1 MEKGVAKEEF
11 NLKFGEV
18 TRIGGQG
25 AVKSVNGQVGDV
37 ILTTS
42 DIENTSG
49 YQDEDEVAAAINRAT
64 DTLQGEIDDLSADKQ
79 DKLTA
84 GENITIEGNVISATG
99 GGSSVNIVQSTG
111 NSTTDVMSQKATT
124 DMVYGDGDAK
134 TNVRLGSGA
143 TAYNTGSISVG
154 QKASSGS
161 SGVAIGSNT
170 TAYNAGVAIGQ
181 GADTSTRDNVV
192 IVGKQAF
199 TLLKASDNSVYLGSN
214 VRSANTYPYSVALGN
229 GATIT
234 RRGEVNISTGDDNTN
249 GYNNTSYRI
258 LGGVHDP
265 VEAQDAATKNYV
277 DAAVAGAGGETVNVV
292 QSTGDSTEDV
302 MSQKAVTDALN
313 SVGGGSAIELTETD
327 FNYPANNPTAVAL
340 WLLPPGVYY
349 TTTLTI
355 STNASTSQV
364 LASTSTQLLNQ
375 QNMTTFL
382 TLEGYRGV
390 KTIIGANGNMGSSLF
405 KSGQVF
411 SFLNVD
417 NTGNYQGG
425 SVLLQKTNVKDSLTS
440 TSTDTPLSAN
450 QGKILNDK
458 ITALEARLAALEGN

>member
-1 MEKGVAKEEF
+1 MEKEVAKEEF

-64 DTLQGEIDDLSADKQ
+64 ETLQGEIDDLSADKQ

-99 GGSSVNIVQSTG
+99 GETVNVVQSTG
-111 NSTTDVMSQKATT
+111 DSTTDVMSQKATT

-143 TAYNTGSISVG
+143 TTYNTGSISVG

-170 TAYNAGVAIGQ
+170 TAYNTGVAIGQ
-181 GADTSTRDNVV
+181 GASTSTRDNVV
-192 IVGKQAF
+192 IVGKQVS
-199 TLLKASDNSVYLGSN
+199 TLLRASDNSVYLGSN

-249 GYNNTSYRI
+249 GYDNTNYRI

-277 DAAVAGAGGETVNVV
+277 DAAVAGAGG
-292 QSTGDSTEDV
+292 
-302 MSQKAVTDALN
+302 
-313 SVGGGSAIELTETD
+313 GGVKELTAD
-327 FNYPANNPTAVAL
+327 DYNAPASNPTAVAL
-340 WLLPPGVYY
+340 ALLEPGVYVWKNNVNVRVGEGSSN
-349 TTTLTI
+349 LTYSDGRSAI
-355 STNASTSQV
+355 VGYGNAPS
-364 LASTSTQLLNQ
+364 
-375 QNMTTFL
+375 
-382 TLEGYRGV
+382 
-390 KTIIGANGNMGSSLF
+390 GSSLR
-405 KSGQVF
+405 KIVF
-411 SFLNVD
+411 RFGGASNNSNADVPMEIYTMTENLWTYETSKKILTDFSIVNV
-417 NTGNYQGG
+417 
-425 SVLLQKTNVKDSLTS
+425 LTS
-440 TSTDTPLSAN
+440 TSTSRPLSAN
-450 QGKILNDK
+450 QGKVLNDK
-458 ITALEARLAALEGN
+458 ITALEARVAALEGN

>member
-1 MEKGVAKEEF
+1 MEKEVAKEEF

-49 YQDEDEVAAAINRAT
+49 YQDKDEVAAAIGHAAE
-64 DTLQGEIDDLSADKQ
+64 TLQGEIDDLSADKQ

-99 GGSSVNIVQSTG
+99 G
-111 NSTTDVMSQKATT
+111 
-124 DMVYGDGDAK
+124 
-134 TNVRLGSGA
+134 
-143 TAYNTGSISVG
+143 
-154 QKASSGS
+154 
-161 SGVAIGSNT
+161 
-170 TAYNAGVAIGQ
+170 
-181 GADTSTRDNVV
+181 
-192 IVGKQAF
+192 
-199 TLLKASDNSVYLGSN
+199 
-214 VRSANTYPYSVALGN
+214 
-229 GATIT
+229 
-234 RRGEVNISTGDDNTN
+234 
-249 GYNNTSYRI
+249 
-258 LGGVHDP
+258 
-265 VEAQDAATKNYV
+265 
-277 DAAVAGAGGETVNVV
+277 ETVNVV

-302 MSQKAVTDALN
+302 MSQKAVTDALG

-355 STNASTSQV
+355 STNASASQV

-382 TLEGYRGV
+382 TLGSYGGA
-390 KTIIGANGNMGSSLF
+390 KTIIGANGILPSSLF
-405 KSGQVF
+405 ANSKVF

-417 NTGNYQGG
+417 NAGNYQGG
-425 SVLLQKTNVKDSLTS
+425 SELLQKANVKDNLTS

-458 ITALEARLAALEGN
+458 ITALEARVAALEGN